1 MTRTCRSVA
10 EALRLDLSDLKPADM
25 VDVQG
30 FIWCVF
36 SIPDVWFGGVRYG
49 NDDMLPRFQKAQVYA
64 IGFGA
69 EPSVRSLV
77 AGAAESPSA
86 ERKLRAQAIAGAT
99 EKNASVA
106 LANFIELA
114 ARPGSIVLA
123 KATYANSMSKVS
135 IVRVRGIARTGKP
148 PTGYDDALGHTVSVE
163 WLGSADLRIKTTAFN
178 KISATLAPIKLAD
191 ALDIIGGEEVSAV
204 ENVNGI
210 ADPPVLPKKEIEKAQ
225 PANPP
230 PPQPALPKNLIL
242 YGPPGTGKTFRR
254 LVKWLPSLA
263 SGNERS
269 ASTPASRMRSLSK
282 VSGRL
287 LTARA
292 ARSAMRSCRGSFSG
306 VRGRARLLPTPHTC
320 S

>member
-1 MTRTCRSVA
+1 MPDEELGRPCHAVADHLGVYRTCRSVA

-36 SIPDVWFGGVRYG
+36 SIPDVWFGGVSSG

-77 AGAAESPSA
+77 AGAAKSPSA

-99 EKNASVA
+99 GEEGTGWHWRILLSWRP
-106 LANFIELA
+106 
-114 ARPGSIVLA
+114 RPGSIVLA

-148 PTGYDDALGHTVSVE
+148 PTGYNDALGHTVSVE
-163 WLGSADLRIKTTAFN
+163 WLGSADLQIKTTAFN

-210 ADPPVLPKKEIEKAQ
+210 ADPPVLPKKGIEKAQ

-242 YGPPGTGKTFRR
+242 YGPPGTGKTFRALGEMAAHLWRAETNGQLPPR
-254 LVKWLPSLA
+254 LRV
-263 SGNERS
+263 
-269 ASTPASRMRSLSK
+269 
-282 VSGRL
+282 
-287 LTARA
+287 
-292 ARSAMRSCRGSFSG
+292 
-306 VRGRARLLPTPHTC
+306 
-320 S
+320 